1 MSTPVASAAEFLAR
15 LDAVER
21 RLATHATLQPPDGL
35 TDPDPGSGE
44 QWDAGQVW
52 AHLAEFIPYW
62 MDEIRMLLS
71 AREAVPASFGRVKS
85 DPNRIAAIERARHE
99 PPAVLMGQLR
109 AAIVDLRDLLNTL
122 GSQDWSAH
130 GRHPTLGIMNVERI
144 VDEFLVEH
152 LEQHAAQLDN
162 LSRSRKWP
170 ERRL

>member
-35 TDPDPGSGE
+35 TGPDPGTGE

-62 MDEIRMLLS
+62 MDEMRMLLS
-71 AREAVPASFGRVKS
+71 AREAMPAPFGRVKS
-85 DPNRIAAIERARHE
+85 DPNRIAAIERGRHE
-99 PPAVLMGQLR
+99 SPAVLIKQIS
-109 AAIVDLRDLLNTL
+109 AAIADLRDLLNGL
-122 GSQDWSAH
+122 GGQDWSAQ
-130 GRHPTLGIMNVERI
+130 GRHSTLGIMNMERI

-152 LEQHAAQLDN
+152 LEQHAAQLDS
-162 LSRSRKWP
+162 LGRS
-170 ERRL
+170 